1 MNSQTPIKRVIQTNQ
16 ILEYTNEI
24 IKTDEDYYNDVLKF
38 LNLIFSTNGNS
49 ILKLRINK
57 IAINTTVFNYY
68 NDLNELYNLK
78 HRKFDIDKYDFDE
91 IHEMDETLQLV
102 KILVNNVLEK
112 LNYKLII
119 TKDKKLYI
127 KSI

>member
-1 MNSQTPIKRVIQTNQ
+1 MNTRAPIQKVIEANK

-49 ILKLRINK
+49 IMKLKINK
-57 IAINTTVFNYY
+57 IAIDTTVFNYY
-68 NDLNELYNLK
+68 NDLIELYNLK
-78 HRKFDIDKYDFDE
+78 KRKFDIEKYDFDE
-91 IHEMDETLQLV
+91 AHEMDENLQLV

-119 TKDKKLYI
+119 SQEKKLYI
-127 KSI
+127 KHV